1 MNRRHGEPAY
11 LSFGTL
17 MTRSFENLSLIWRE
31 ILAYIAAA
39 AVLGFALRLAGENI
53 SGIIGFIAYF
63 VGQYWLFHALLKRRG
78 MLGTES
84 KHFFAF
90 VGLALVLAIPI
101 MLGLA
106 ALVLP
111 GLFLVARWIAAP
123 AFIVARGEGVFAA
136 IDNSSQSVRGNTVKL
151 AEAVVVMFLI
161 ASALSIITSGI
172 ESALSGFDF
181 YRGARPIEMIESQ
194 LLPLLLLGLSTA
206 TYELLGSEDT
216 TIEEVFG

>member
-1 MNRRHGEPAY
+1 MNTLYREPPY

-17 MTRSFENLSLIWRE
+17 MTRSFENLGLIWRE
-31 ILAYIAAA
+31 LLAYIAAA
-39 AVLGFALRLAGENI
+39 AVLGFALPLAGENI

-63 VGQYWLFHALLKRRG
+63 VGQYWLFHALLKQRG
-78 MLGTES
+78 MLETGS
-84 KHFFAF
+84 QHFFAF
-90 VGLALVLAIPI
+90 VGLALTLAIPI
-101 MLGLA
+101 FLGIA

-123 AFIVARGEGVFAA
+123 AFIVARGEGGFAA
-136 IDNSSQSVRGNTVKL
+136 ISSSSQSVRGNTGKL

-161 ASALSIITSGI
+161 AVAFSIFTSGI
-172 ESALSGFDF
+172 DSALSGFDF
-181 YRGARPIEMIESQ
+181 YRGARPIELIESQ

-206 TYELLGSEDT
+206 TYELLGPEDT

>member
-1 MNRRHGEPAY
+1 MNRRYAEPAF

-17 MTRSFENLSLIWRE
+17 MSRSFENLWLIWRE
-31 ILAYIAAA
+31 VLAYIAAA
-39 AVLGFALRLAGENI
+39 AVLGFAQPLVGVNI

-63 VGQYWLFHALLKRRG
+63 VGQYWLFHGLLKRRG
-78 MLGTES
+78 MLETGRW
-84 KHFFAF
+84 HVFAF

-101 MLGLA
+101 FLGLA

-111 GLFLVARWIAAP
+111 GLFLAARWIAAP
-123 AFIVARGEGVFAA
+123 AFVVARGEGVFSA
-136 IDNSSQSVRGNTVKL
+136 INDSWRTARGNTGKL

-161 ASALSIITSGI
+161 TIALSIITSGI
-172 ESALSGFDF
+172 ESALSGLDF
-181 YRGARPIEMIESQ
+181 YRGARPIDLIEAQ

-206 TYELLGSEDT
+206 TYELPGQQDT